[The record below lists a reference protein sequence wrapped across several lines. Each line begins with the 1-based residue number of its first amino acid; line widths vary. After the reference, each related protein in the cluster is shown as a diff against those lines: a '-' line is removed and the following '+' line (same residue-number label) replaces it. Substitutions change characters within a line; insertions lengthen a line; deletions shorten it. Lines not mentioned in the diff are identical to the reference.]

1 MNAVH
6 ALTPVASLGMSYSTI
21 KGDGMNRHQHGFTL
35 VELMIVV
42 VIVGILTAIAVP
54 SYSGYRIK
62 SARAA
67 AQTELLQ
74 LASLQEKIYLNANA
88 YSPNITTAYD
98 GNATGGLG
106 KTSGQTEDGRYA
118 LSFIGTPPNQT
129 FDIRA
134 IPVAGSA
141 QAGEGCLLT
150 KDTGTRQWHEGDDA
164 CSQASPKTW

>member
-1 MNAVH
+1 
-6 ALTPVASLGMSYSTI
+6 
-21 KGDGMNRHQHGFTL
+21 MNRHQHGFTL

-88 YSPNITTAYD
+88 YSPNMTAAYD
-98 GNATGGLG
+98 GNATGGLS
-106 KTSGQTEDGRYA
+106 KTSGKTEDNRYTLA
-118 LSFIGTPPNQT
+118 FNGTPAQT
-129 FDIRA
+129 FEVRA

-141 QAGEGCLLT
+141 QAGDGCLLI
-150 KDTGTRQWHEGDDA
+150 KDNGTRQWHEGDDT

>member
-1 MNAVH
+1 MY
-6 ALTPVASLGMSYSTI
+6 TQQ
-21 KGDGMNRHQHGFTL
+21 RGFTL

-88 YSPNITTAYD
+88 YSPNITTDYD

-118 LSFIGTPPNQT
+118 LSFNGTPDQT
-129 FDIRA
+129 FEIRA
-134 IPVAGSA
+134 VPVAGSV
-141 QAGEGCLLT
+141 QAGDGCLLI
-150 KDTGTRQWHEGDDA
+150 KDNGTRQWHEGDDT

>member
-1 MNAVH
+1 MY
-6 ALTPVASLGMSYSTI
+6 TQQ
-21 KGDGMNRHQHGFTL
+21 RGFTL

-42 VIVGILTAIAVP
+42 VIVGILMAVAVP
-54 SYSGYRIK
+54 SYGSYRIK

-88 YSPNITTAYD
+88 YSLNMTTAYD
-98 GNATGGLG
+98 GNSTGGLG

-118 LSFIGTPPNQT
+118 LSFKDTPAPAPDH

-141 QAGEGCLLT
+141 QAGDGCLLI
-150 KDTGTRQWHEGDDA
+150 KHNGTRQWHEGDDT

>member
-1 MNAVH
+1 
-6 ALTPVASLGMSYSTI
+6 
-21 KGDGMNRHQHGFTL
+21 MNRHQHGFTL

-74 LASLQEKIYLNANA
+74 LASVQEKIYLNANA
-88 YSPNITTAYD
+88 YSPNMTTAYD
-98 GNATGGLG
+98 GNSTGGLG

-118 LSFIGTPPNQT
+118 LSFNGTPDQT
-129 FDIRA
+129 FEIRA
-134 IPVAGSA
+134 VPVAGSV
-141 QAGEGCLLT
+141 QAGDGCLLI
-150 KDTGTRQWHEGDDA
+150 KDNGTRQWHEGDDT
-164 CSQASPKTW
+164 CFQASPKTW

>member
-1 MNAVH
+1 
-6 ALTPVASLGMSYSTI
+6 
-21 KGDGMNRHQHGFTL
+21 MNRQQHGFTL

-42 VIVGILTAIAVP
+42 VIIGILTAIAVP

-88 YSPNITTAYD
+88 YSPNMTAAYD
-98 GNATGGLG
+98 GNATGGLS
-106 KTSGQTEDGRYA
+106 KTSGKTEDNRYTLA
-118 LSFIGTPPNQT
+118 FNGTPAQT
-129 FDIRA
+129 FEVRA

-141 QAGEGCLLT
+141 QAGDGCLLI
-150 KDTGTRQWHEGDDA
+150 KDNGTRQWHEGDDT

>member
-1 MNAVH
+1 MN
-6 ALTPVASLGMSYSTI
+6 GQQ
-21 KGDGMNRHQHGFTL
+21 RGFTL

-42 VIVGILTAIAVP
+42 VIIGILTAIAVP
-54 SYSGYRIK
+54 SYSGYKIK
-62 SARAA
+62 SARAM
-67 AQTELLQ
+67 AQTELLK
-74 LASLQEKIYLNANA
+74 LASLQEKIYLNRNA
-88 YSPNITTAYD
+88 YTASITLPYN
-98 GNATGGLG
+98 GNLHTDIHPGGLG

-141 QAGEGCLLT
+141 QAGDGCLLI
-150 KDTGTRQWHEGDDA
+150 KDNGTRQWHEGDDA

>member
-1 MNAVH
+1 MY
-6 ALTPVASLGMSYSTI
+6 TQQ
-21 KGDGMNRHQHGFTL
+21 RGFTL

-88 YSPNITTAYD
+88 YSPNMTAAYD
-98 GNATGGLG
+98 GNATGGLS
-106 KTSGQTEDGRYA
+106 KTSGKTEDNRYTLA
-118 LSFIGTPPNQT
+118 FNGTPAQT
-129 FDIRA
+129 FEVRA

-141 QAGEGCLLT
+141 QAGDGCLLI
-150 KDTGTRQWHEGDDA
+150 KDNGTRQWHEGDDA